1 MEQRS
6 SGAASQREKRKRRR
20 KQIKKEFE
28 SLQKGL
34 LSRVDPQQQG
44 AFPGTEPRKVR
55 LSFPALSSHAGFSML
70 VTSKRK
76 IRNLLTWKD
85 GENRIYFISKTGKG
99 LFVCFG
105 VLLLIFFFK

>member
-85 GENRIYFISKTGKG
+85 GEKQNLLYFQNRKG
-99 LFVCFG
+99 FFVCFG